1 MHMQIEEQLLEA
13 CRHLAG
19 QQFLNTPEDSC
30 SMRVPGCAE
39 MIFAT
44 GLHDWHQVR
53 NSDLHRL
60 PLSVAAG
67 SAALHA
73 TVYGQRDD
81 VGAVVISSP
90 RWARLL
96 RDRVAV
102 LPPLFD
108 EQVRHIGK
116 AACWP
121 GGMDGLLPA
130 AIKNALRSG
139 ANAALI
145 GERLMCLGTTRDR
158 AVFNTELF
166 EKCAQAFV
174 LAQTTGKRISLIPV
188 WVRFIAN
195 RRLLK
200 DERRAAESYRAG
212 RIPEGMNAY

>member
-19 QQFLNTPEDSC
+19 KQFLNTPEDSC
-30 SMRVPGCAE
+30 SMRVPGCPE
-39 MIFAT
+39 MIFVT
-44 GLHDWHQVR
+44 GLRNWRQVS
-53 NSDLHRL
+53 NSDLERL
-60 PLSVAAG
+60 SFFVQASSAG
-67 SAALHA
+67 LHA
-73 TVYGQRDD
+73 AVYGQRAD

-90 RWARLL
+90 NWARLL
-96 RDRVAV
+96 HGRVGV

-116 AACWP
+116 AACWT
-121 GGMDGLLPA
+121 GGTDGLLPA
-130 AIKNALRSG
+130 AIKKALRGG
-139 ANAALI
+139 ANAVLV

-166 EKCAQAFV
+166 EKCAQAFI
-174 LAQTTGKRISLIPV
+174 LAQTTGKRINLIPV

-212 RIPEGMNAY
+212 RIPEAMNAY